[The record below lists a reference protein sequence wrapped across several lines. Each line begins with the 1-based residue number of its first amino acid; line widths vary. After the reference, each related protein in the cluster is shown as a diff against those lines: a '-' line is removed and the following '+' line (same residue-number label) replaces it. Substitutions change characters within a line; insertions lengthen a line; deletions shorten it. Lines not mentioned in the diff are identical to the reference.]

1 MMGEKTI
8 KADIAGRVSALPLQV
23 GASVKEGDDIAV
35 VEAMKMEI
43 PLASPAN
50 GRIKTI
56 LVAVDDV
63 VEEGQ
68 AMFVIEV

>member
-1 MMGEKTI
+1 MMGEKTVN
-8 KADIAGRVSALPLQV
+8 ADIAGRVSALPLPV
-23 GASVKEGDDIAV
+23 GASVKEGDDIAI

-43 PLASPAN
+43 PLASSAS
-50 GRIKTI
+50 GLIKTI

-68 AMFVIEV
+68 AMFVIEG